1 MPNGTI
7 ITSVTDA
14 IAVVS
19 QIVESAENE
28 VAWLVP
34 RPSLIYALQF
44 GIIEQS
50 KTLIQNGVRIRGI
63 VDFSYP
69 YINVVRKLLDTGQD
83 VCHVDNYRGMF
94 MVIADAK
101 SISSMSIITESLSI
115 DSPIVAFWSEN
126 PSYTEYLLSVFEQ
139 VWEQAIPATQRIEE
153 LLKRLPSDIY
163 ELEVHIIEQNTH
175 RSSNSCRYHKHA
187 QATNVDS
194 ATT

>member
-1 MPNGTI
+1 MSNGTI

-28 VAWLVP
+28 VTWVVP
-34 RPSLIYALQF
+34 RPSLVYALQF

-50 KTLIQNGVRIRGI
+50 KMLIQNGVRIRGI

-69 YINVVRKLLDTGQD
+69 YIDIVRKMLDTGQD
-83 VCHVDNYRGMF
+83 VFHIDNYHGMF

-101 SISSMSIITESLSI
+101 SISSMTIITESLSM

-126 PSYTEYLLSVFEQ
+126 HSYAEYLLSAFEQ

-153 LLKRLPSDIY
+153 LLKGEPPDIY
-163 ELEVHIIEQNTH
+163 ELEVHIIEPSRH
-175 RSSNSCRYHKHA
+175 RSR
-187 QATNVDS
+187 TFM
-194 ATT
+194 